1 MGAGGLI
8 KQIIKI
14 RFKSILILFL
24 ITLIVV
30 NFTNSV
36 KAKNNNL
43 PPLQVHPLP
52 VSLQNWNS
60 DNQDNYFSEIEP
72 HLAGYLIWSSFPV
85 KVYLQSPEADLSP
98 AALTQFQEWL
108 KAAKM
113 AIALWN
119 PYLPLMEVDSV
130 ENADIFIY
138 RRYPEFKA
146 EINPKTGL
154 YNLPR
159 AKAAT
164 TTVKFYL
171 TETQPPQL
179 RHRMTIEVNPHQT
192 FDYLVTNITHE
203 LGHALGIWGH
213 SLSKTDV
220 MYHSHTKEIPSIS
233 PQDINTLKK
242 IYQQPT
248 RLGWNI
254 Q

>member
-1 MGAGGLI
+1 MEVGKLI
-8 KQIIKI
+8 KKLVKI
-14 RFKSILILFL
+14 GLNPILLIFL
-24 ITLIVV
+24 VTLLVV
-30 NFTNSV
+30 NFSHFV
-36 KAKNNNL
+36 RAENNNL

-52 VSLQNWNS
+52 VSLQNWTS
-60 DNQDNYFSEIEP
+60 DIQEDYFNEIET
-72 HLAGYLIWSSFPV
+72 HLAGYLIWSIFPV
-85 KVYLQSPEADLSP
+85 KIYLQSPDTNLSP
-98 AALTQFQEWL
+98 AGLKDFQQWE

-113 AIALWN
+113 AIASWN
-119 PYLPLMEVDSV
+119 PYLPLIEVNTL
-130 ENADIFIY
+130 EEADILIY

-146 EINPKTGL
+146 KINPETGL

-171 TETQPPQL
+171 TETQPSQL

-192 FDYLVTNITHE
+192 FEYLTSNITHE

-213 SLSKTDV
+213 SLKNTDV
-220 MYHSHTKEIPSIS
+220 MYFSHTKEIPAIS

-254 Q
+254 N

>member
-1 MGAGGLI
+1 MNLKDVI
-8 KQIIKI
+8 KV
-14 RFKSILILFL
+14 RLNFILVFFLAILMVSL
-24 ITLIVV
+24 TY
-30 NFTNSV
+30 SV
-36 KAKNNNL
+36 KAKDTNL

-52 VSLQNWNS
+52 VSLQNWTS
-60 DNQDNYFSEIEP
+60 DNQENYFNQIEP
-72 HLAGYLIWSSFPV
+72 HLAGYLIWSHFPV
-85 KVYLQSPEADLSP
+85 KVYLQSPDPNLSP
-98 AALTQFQEWL
+98 SGLSEFGLWQ

-113 AIALWN
+113 AIASWN
-119 PYLPLMEVDSV
+119 PYLSLIEVDST
-130 ENADIFIY
+130 ENADILIY

-146 EINPKTGL
+146 EINPETGL

-164 TTVKFYL
+164 TSVKFYI
-171 TETQPPQL
+171 TKTQPPQL
-179 RHRMTIEVNPHQT
+179 RHTMIIEVNPHQT

-220 MYHSHTKEIPSIS
+220 MYHSHTREIPSIS

-248 RLGWNI
+248 RLGK
-254 Q
+254 

>member
-1 MGAGGLI
+1 MNL
-8 KQIIKI
+8 KDVIKI
-14 RFKSILILFL
+14 RLNFILVFFFAILM
-24 ITLIVV
+24 VV
-30 NFTNSV
+30 NFTDSV
-36 KAKNNNL
+36 RAKNNNL
-43 PPLQVHPLP
+43 SPLQVHPLP
-52 VSLQNWNS
+52 VSLQNWTS
-60 DNQDNYFSEIEP
+60 DNQDNYFDEIEP
-72 HLAGYLIWSSFPV
+72 HLAGYLIWSYFPV
-85 KVYLQSPEADLSP
+85 KVYLQSADADLSP
-98 AALTQFQEWL
+98 AGLTQFQEWQ

-119 PYLPLMEVDSV
+119 PYLPLTEVDSP

-192 FDYLVTNITHE
+192 YDYLVSNITHE
-203 LGHALGIWGH
+203 FGHALGIWGH
-213 SLSKTDV
+213 SSNNTDI
-220 MYHSHTKEIPSIS
+220 MYYSHGREIPSIS